1 MIAALV
7 LAAALDAPPSLDAVL
22 QRAAEYVEAFHRRL
36 SGIVAEEH
44 YVQTAQYPH
53 GDRWTDERS
62 RRELRSDLLLVRP
75 GDTGDWVQFRDV
87 FEVDGWPVRDRRERL
102 VPLFLQPPASRAAQ
116 LMRIRAES
124 ARYNIGTVERTV
136 NTPTLALVFL
146 EAVHQ
151 PRFAFTRASPHA
163 TAALAPPSEPAGTA
177 FRTSTEVWIVDFRE
191 KQDGTLI
198 RDERGRDVPAR
209 GRFWIEPS
217 SGRVLMSE
225 LTAKTRRVR
234 ATIDVSYQSE
244 PLVGLLVP
252 IEMRERYATRDAE
265 RIDGV
270 ATYGRFR
277 QFTVTVGEEIGTVKK

>member
-1 MIAALV
+1 VIAALL

-44 YVQTAQYPH
+44 YVQTAEYPH
-53 GDRWTDERS
+53 GERWTGERS

-75 GDTGDWVQFRDV
+75 GGTGDWVQFRDV
-87 FEVDGWPVRDRRERL
+87 FEVDGRPVRDRRERL
-102 VPLFLQPPASRAAQ
+102 VPLFLQPAASRAAQ

-136 NTPTLALVFL
+136 NTPTLPLLFL
-146 EAVHQ
+146 EPVNQ
-151 PRFAFTRASPHA
+151 KRFAFTRASSRA
-163 TAALAPPSEPAGTA
+163 TAALARPSEPPGGA
-177 FRTSTEVWIVDFRE
+177 FRASTEVWIVDFRE

-225 LTAKTRRVR
+225 LTAKTGRVR

-252 IEMRERYATRDAE
+252 IEMRERYTTRDAE

-277 QFTVTVGEEIGTVKK
+277 QFTVTVEEEIGTVKK

>member
-1 MIAALV
+1 M
-7 LAAALDAPPSLDAVL
+7 SCN
-22 QRAAEYVEAFHRRL
+22 QN
-36 SGIVAEEH
+36 
-44 YVQTAQYPH
+44 
-53 GDRWTDERS
+53 
-62 RRELRSDLLLVRP
+62 LLLVRP
-75 GDTGDWVQFRDV
+75 GGMGDWVQFRDV
-87 FEVDGWPVRDRRERL
+87 FEVDGRPVRDRGERL
-102 VPLFLQPPASRAAQ
+102 VPLFLQPAASRAAQ

-136 NTPTLALVFL
+136 NTPTLPLLFL
-146 EAVHQ
+146 ETANQ
-151 PRFAFTRASPHA
+151 KRFAFTRASSRA
-163 TAALAPPSEPAGTA
+163 TLTLAPPSELAGAA

-225 LTAKTRRVR
+225 LTANTRRIR

-277 QFTVTVGEEIGTVKK
+277 QFTVTVEEEIGTVKK